1 MSRIIN
7 SLVVVMGLIIAILS
21 AIIDKQLTDEEIKN
35 IKANLKNV
43 IGVILKEFKVNDS
56 IIMILTNDKVIDIL
70 YDFLLKKLLD
80 ILERKI

>member
-21 AIIDKQLTDEEIKN
+21 AIQDKQLTDEEIKN
-35 IKANLKNV
+35 IKSNLKNV
-43 IGVILKEFKVNDS
+43 ITVILNEFKINQM
-56 IIMILTNDKVIDIL
+56 IIQIITNEKVIDIL

>member
-21 AIIDKQLTDEEIKN
+21 AIADKQLTDEEIKN

-80 ILERKI
+80 ILEKKI

>member
-1 MSRIIN
+1 MS
-7 SLVVVMGLIIAILS
+7 LIIAILS
-21 AIIDKQLTDEEIKN
+21 AIQDKQLSDEEIKN

-80 ILERKI
+80 ILEKKI

>member
-7 SLVVVMGLIIAILS
+7 SIVVVMSLIIAILS
-21 AIIDKQLTDEEIKN
+21 AIQDKQLSDEEIKN

-43 IGVILKEFKVNDS
+43 ISVILNEFKVKQA
-56 IIMILTNDKVIDIL
+56 IISILTNDKVIDIL

-80 ILERKI
+80 ILEKKI

>member
-21 AIIDKQLTDEEIKN
+21 AIADKQLTDEEIKN

>member
-21 AIIDKQLTDEEIKN
+21 AIQDKQLTDEEVKN
-35 IKANLKNV
+35 IKSNLKNV
-43 IGVILKEFKVNDS
+43 ITVILNEFKINQM
-56 IIMILTNDKVIDIL
+56 IIQIITNDKVIDIL

>member
-21 AIIDKQLTDEEIKN
+21 AIQDKQLTDEEIKN

-80 ILERKI
+80 ILEKKI